1 MELSTMPGFE
11 PVEKFP
17 FEALSNYVVIRV
29 EEPQERIQNGV
40 VIPKTVK
47 QLVINAEVVAVS
59 NEKEKDGT
67 PMVRT
72 VKVGDSVI
80 FDVRVGQM
88 ISIADREYL
97 VLRETDIFGILTKGE
112 GGAIMVAKNSQPSNI
127 IKPRHS

>member
-1 MELSTMPGFE
+1 M
-11 PVEKFP
+11 
-17 FEALSNYVVIRV
+17 VIRV